1 MNKNINIS
9 LINNQIENIRIKNHK
24 YNDNDDNPDNKTKII
39 SYDFFS
45 INNIKISEILAKI
58 PYYRNYYDIFVDYDF
73 IDIGKIGEKII
84 ENVDLDTK
92 YKDNKYIVFNYNDE
106 KRIGFRDFL
115 FNFPNNRDNINNNKK
130 FIFNILN
137 TYSILITSLLRLNEN
152 NICFFELSSENI
164 VFSLN
169 ASHPLLN
176 NFKNCLLISDLN
188 PSYIH
193 NIITNIDNYTHKPL
207 EIHVLFYLIVNNE
220 ETLSLSFIEAIC
232 NNYVK
237 NMDVLLL
244 FSQTYRNSY
253 EKACVDTL
261 KKYINKPKSA
271 IIADILNY
279 SQYWDNYS
287 LSILYLHIIGNIS
300 NFFSL
305 KGTFMNKFSL
315 LLVKNIH
322 PNPLKRETIKE
333 TSENYDKLFENAEWT
348 FINDFSNE
356 KMKKLYDLLLS

>member
-1 MNKNINIS
+1 MNKSINIS
-9 LINNQIENIRIKNHK
+9 LMNNQIANTRIKNHK
-24 YNDNDDNPDNKTKII
+24 YTDDVNNDKTKIVP
-39 SYDFFS
+39 YDFFS
-45 INNIKISEILAKI
+45 INDIKISEIIAKI

-84 ENVDLDTK
+84 ENVDLDTI
-92 YKDNKYIVFNYNDE
+92 YKINKYIVFNYNDE

-115 FNFPNNRDNINNNKK
+115 FNFPNNTNITNINKK

-137 TYSILITSLLRLNEN
+137 TYSNLLTCLLQLNEN
-152 NICFFELSSENI
+152 NICFFELSAENI

-169 ASHPLLN
+169 ANRPFLN
-176 NFKNCLLISDLN
+176 HFKNSLLISDLN
-188 PSYIH
+188 ASYIQ
-193 NIITNIDNYTHKPL
+193 NIIANIDNYTHKPL

-220 ETLSLSFIEAIC
+220 ETMSLSFIEAIC

-237 NMDVLLL
+237 NMDILTL

-253 EKACVDTL
+253 EKACIDTL

-271 IIADILNY
+271 IIADILKY

-305 KGTFMNKFSL
+305 KGSFMNKFSL
-315 LLVKNIH
+315 LLIKNIH
-322 PNPLKRETIKE
+322 PNPLKRETLKE
-333 TSENYDKLFENAEWT
+333 TSENYDKLFENTDWG
-348 FINDFSNE
+348 FINEFSNE
-356 KMKKLYDLLLS
+356 KMEKLFDLLLS